1 MASEQ
6 DQLPSDDGIQGRERA
21 GGECRD
27 QPTEVTG
34 RRRTA
39 DDTLERPSPDMVL
52 DLVLD
57 STKGRKT
64 GVDSE

>member
-6 DQLPSDDGIQGRERA
+6 DQLPSDNGVHGCEHR

-27 QPTEVTG
+27 HPTGVTG
-34 RRRTA
+34 RWGSG
-39 DDTLERPSPDMVL
+39 DDMRDRPSPELGL

>member
-6 DQLPSDDGIQGRERA
+6 DQLPSDDGVHGCEHR

-27 QPTEVTG
+27 HPTEVTG
-34 RRRTA
+34 GWDSGDDMA
-39 DDTLERPSPDMVL
+39 DCPSLDLGL

-57 STKGRKT
+57 SIKGRKT